1 VKIAYF
7 NKGKRSKEY
16 QSPSVPNTKND
27 PKATYEFKVDIPR
40 LDLNSAS
47 NGYVVIGLKEKGF
60 LKRNESNLG
69 RVIFGP
75 FLYTERGYD
84 LTPWGKVL
92 LTKEGVSDTFKSYL

>member
-1 VKIAYF
+1 MKITYF
-7 NKGKRSKEY
+7 NKGKRIKEY
-16 QSPSVPNTKND
+16 QSPSMPNTKD
-27 PKATYEFKVDIPR
+27 DSKATYEFKVDIR
-40 LDLNSAS
+40 LDLNSTT
-47 NGYVVIGLKEKGF
+47 NGYIVIGLKEKGF

-92 LTKEGVSDTFKSYL
+92 LTKEGVSDTFKTYL

>member
-7 NKGKRSKEY
+7 NKGKRIKEY
-16 QSPSVPNTKND
+16 QSPSVLNTKSD
-27 PKATYEFKVDIPR
+27 PMATYEFKVDIR
-40 LDLNSAS
+40 LDLNSS
-47 NGYVVIGLKEKGF
+47 TNTYLVIGLKEKGF
-60 LKRNESNLG
+60 LKRNECNLG

-92 LTKEGVSDTFKSYL
+92 LTKEGVSDTFKTYL

>member
-1 VKIAYF
+1 MKIAYF
-7 NKGKRSKEY
+7 CKGKRAKEY

-27 PKATYEFKVDIPR
+27 PKATYEFKVDLR
-40 LDLNSAS
+40 LDLNSAT
-47 NGYVVIGLKEKGF
+47 NVYLVIGLKEKGF

-92 LTKEGVSDTFKSYL
+92 LTKEGISDTFKTYL

>member
-1 VKIAYF
+1 MKIAYF

-16 QSPSVPNTKND
+16 HSPSVPNTKND
-27 PKATYEFKVDIPR
+27 LKATYEFQVDIPR
-40 LDLNSAS
+40 LDLNTAS

-60 LKRNESNLG
+60 LKRNENNLG

>member
-7 NKGKRSKEY
+7 SKGKRIKEY

-27 PKATYEFKVDIPR
+27 PKATYEYKAAIR
-40 LDLNSAS
+40 LDLNSTA

-92 LTKEGVSDTFKSYL
+92 LTKEGVSDTFKTYL

>member
-1 VKIAYF
+1 MPY
-7 NKGKRSKEY
+7 
-16 QSPSVPNTKND
+16 TKND
-27 PKATYEFKVDIPR
+27 PKTTYEFKVDIR
-40 LDLNSAS
+40 LDLNSAT
-47 NGYVVIGLKEKGF
+47 NVYLVIGLKEKGF

-92 LTKEGVSDTFKSYL
+92 LTKEGISDTFKTYL